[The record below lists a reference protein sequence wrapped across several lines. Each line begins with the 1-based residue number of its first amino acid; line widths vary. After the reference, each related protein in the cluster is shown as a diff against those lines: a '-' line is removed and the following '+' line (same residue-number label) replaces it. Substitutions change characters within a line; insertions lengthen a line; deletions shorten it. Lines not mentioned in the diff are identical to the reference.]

1 MDDGERGDG
10 ALGRGE
16 RYDVVIVGAG
26 HGGAAA
32 AAALRQ
38 RNFAGSIALI
48 GAESELPYERP
59 PLSKEYLAGGR
70 AFERMLIRPAA
81 FWRDRDIT
89 LLLGRAVIAVDSAAH
104 RVTLGDGRVIGYH
117 RLIWAAGGSARRLA
131 CEGHDLAGV
140 HTVRCRADVDRMIA
154 ELPRVERVAV
164 VGGGYVG
171 LEAAAVLTALGRRV
185 TVIEAR
191 ERLLAR
197 VAGAALADFYAAEH
211 RARGVEV
218 RLGAQVESILAHD
231 ERAAGVRL
239 GDGER
244 IPAEMVIVGIG
255 LIPAV
260 APLLAAGAEGGDGV
274 IVDPLCRT
282 SLPNVYAIGDAAAH
296 RNAFAGGDLVRLESV
311 QNATD
316 QAGTVAKHLTGTDE
330 PYAAVP
336 WFWSN
341 QYDLRLQTVGLSAGH
356 DEAIVRGT
364 PANRRFSVIYRR
376 GGRVMA
382 LDCVNA
388 ARDFVRGKALVG
400 AGAVVDAAVLA
411 DAEIPL

>member
-1 MDDGERGDG
+1 MNDGERDE
-10 ALGRGE
+10 GE
-16 RYDVVIVGAG
+16 RYDVVTVGAG

-38 RNFAGSIALI
+38 RGFAGSIVLI
-48 GAESELPYERP
+48 GAEPELPYERP
-59 PLSKEYLAGGR
+59 PLSKEYLAGER

-81 FWRDRDIT
+81 FWREREIT
-89 LLLGRAVIAVDSAAH
+89 LLLGQAVAAVDASAR
-104 RVTLGDGRVIGYH
+104 RVTLENGRVIGYH

-171 LEAAAVLTALGRRV
+171 LEAAAVLTALGREV
-185 TVIEAR
+185 VVIEAR
-191 ERLLAR
+191 DRLLAR
-197 VAGAALADFYAAEH
+197 VAGATLADFYAAEH
-211 RARGVEV
+211 RAHGVEV
-218 RLGAQVESILAHD
+218 RLGAQVESVLAHD
-231 ERAAGVRL
+231 GVAAGVRL

-244 IPAEMVIVGIG
+244 IAAEMVIVGIG
-255 LIPAV
+255 LVPAV
-260 APLLAAGAEGGDGV
+260 APLLAAGADGGDGV
-274 IVDPLCRT
+274 IVDSLCRT
-282 SLPNVYAIGDAAAH
+282 SLPDVYAIGDAAAH
-296 RNAFAGGDLVRLESV
+296 SNAFAGGALVRLESV

-330 PYAAVP
+330 PYSAVP

-341 QYDLRLQTVGLSAGH
+341 QYDLRLQTIGLSAGH
-356 DEAIVRGT
+356 DEAILRGT
-364 PANRRFSVIYRR
+364 PASRRFSVIYRR
-376 GGRVMA
+376 AGRVVA

-388 ARDFVRGKALVG
+388 ARDFVRGKALVS
-400 AGAVVDAAVLA
+400 AGAIVDAAVLA
-411 DAEIPL
+411 DPAIPL